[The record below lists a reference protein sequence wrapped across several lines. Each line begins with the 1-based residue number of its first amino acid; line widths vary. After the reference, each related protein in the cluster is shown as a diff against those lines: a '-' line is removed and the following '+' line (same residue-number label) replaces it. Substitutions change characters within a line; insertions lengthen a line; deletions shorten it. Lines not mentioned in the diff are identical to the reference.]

1 MVERAELVKQVSRS
15 HLFKKKGEIQMTKL
29 FVGGLPYSVDNNK
42 LNEMFAAFGEVISAI
57 VIMDKFT
64 NQSKGFGFVEMND
77 EDAQK
82 AIKAFDGQDYE
93 GRRLGVSV
101 AKPREDRPRDG
112 GYNSNNR
119 GGFNNN
125 RY

>member
-1 MVERAELVKQVSRS
+1 
-15 HLFKKKGEIQMTKL
+15 MTKL
-29 FVGGLPYSVDNNK
+29 FIGGLPYGVDNNK
-42 LNEMFAAFGEVISAI
+42 LNEMLAAFGQVISAV

-64 NQSKGFGFVEMND
+64 NQSKGFGFVEMAND
-77 EDAQK
+77 ADAQK
-82 AIKAFDGQDYE
+82 AIKALDGSDYE

-112 GYNSNNR
+112 GYNR
-119 GGFNNN
+119 N

>member
-1 MVERAELVKQVSRS
+1 
-15 HLFKKKGEIQMTKL
+15 MTKL

-42 LNEMFAAFGEVISAI
+42 LNEMFAAFGEVSSAV

-64 NQSKGFGFVEMND
+64 NQSKGFGFVEMTND
-77 EDAQK
+77 ADAQK
-82 AIKAFDGQDYE
+82 AISALDGQDFE

-101 AKPREDRPRDG
+101 AKPREDKPRDG
-112 GYNSNNR
+112 GFSSGNR

-125 RY
+125 NRY

>member
-1 MVERAELVKQVSRS
+1 
-15 HLFKKKGEIQMTKL
+15 MTKL
-29 FVGGLPYSVDNNK
+29 FVGGLPYSVDNTK
-42 LNEMFAAFGEVISAI
+42 LNEIFASFGEVISAV

-64 NQSKGFGFVEMND
+64 NQSKGFGFVEMSSD

-82 AIKAFDGQDYE
+82 AIKALDGSEYE

-112 GYNSNNR
+112 GFGRDRSSGNR
-119 GGFNNN
+119 GGGFNRN

>member
-1 MVERAELVKQVSRS
+1 
-15 HLFKKKGEIQMTKL
+15 MTKL

-42 LNEMFAAFGEVISAI
+42 LQEMFAAFGQVISAA

-64 NQSKGFGFVEMND
+64 GQSKGFGFVEMAND
-77 EDAQK
+77 DDAQK
-82 AIKAFDGQDYE
+82 AIKALDGSDYE
-93 GRRLGVSV
+93 GRSLGVSV

-112 GYNSNNR
+112 GGYNSGSR
-119 GGFNNN
+119 GGFDRK

>member
-1 MVERAELVKQVSRS
+1 
-15 HLFKKKGEIQMTKL
+15 MTKL
-29 FVGGLPYSVDNNK
+29 FVGGLPYSVNDQK
-42 LNEMFAAFGEVISAI
+42 LNEMFTAYGQVMSAV

-64 NQSKGFGFVEMND
+64 NQSKGFGFVEMAND
-77 EDAQK
+77 ADAQK
-82 AIKAFDGQDYE
+82 AIKALDGSDYE

-112 GYNSNNR
+112 GFGSGNR
-119 GGFNNN
+119 GGSFNRN

>member
-1 MVERAELVKQVSRS
+1 
-15 HLFKKKGEIQMTKL
+15 MTKL
-29 FVGGLPYSVDNNK
+29 FVGGLPYSVNDQK
-42 LNEMFAAFGEVISAI
+42 LNEMLASFGQVMSAV

-64 NQSKGFGFVEMND
+64 SQSKGFGFVEMSSD

-82 AIKAFDGQDYE
+82 AIKALDGTDYE

-112 GYNSNNR
+112 GYNPNR
-119 GGFNNN
+119 GGGDFNRN